1 MSKMKNKTQVIKAII
16 LAGGSSRRM
25 NLKVPKQLAKI
36 GNKPLLAYT
45 LDTFE
50 RCKAID
56 SIILVVHK
64 KIILQCRNLIKKY
77 GYKKIKQ
84 LVIGGRTRQK
94 SVFNALCK
102 IRDCD
107 YVIIHDGVRPFI
119 TQKIISRIIKA
130 VKNSGALTCAVKAT
144 DTIVEAKEGFIDCF
158 LCRNTL
164 WHIQTPQA
172 FKFDLIFQ
180 AHREARLKKIFN
192 STDDARLVLKVG
204 NKIKVIKGSRKNVK
218 ITRPFDFYLAKLL
231 LQK

>member
-1 MSKMKNKTQVIKAII
+1 MKNKTQVIKAII
-16 LAGGSSRRM
+16 LAGGYSKRM
-25 NLKVPKQLAKI
+25 NSKVPKQLAKI
-36 GNKPLLAYT
+36 GNKPLLAYA

-64 KIILQCRNLIKKY
+64 KITHQCRNLIKRY
-77 GYKKIKQ
+77 NYKKIEQ
-84 LVIGGRTRQK
+84 LVVGGRTRQK
-94 SVFNALCK
+94 SVFNALRR

-107 YVIIHDGVRPFI
+107 YVIIHDGARPFV
-119 TQKIISRIIKA
+119 TQKIISRVIKA
-130 VKNSGALTCAVKAT
+130 VKDSGALTCAVKAT

-180 AHREARLKKIFN
+180 AHREARAKKIFN
-192 STDDARLVLKVG
+192 STDDTCLVLKLKH
-204 NKIKVIKGSRKNVK
+204 KIRIIEGGYVNLK
-218 ITRPFDFYLAKLL
+218 ITTPEDLGLAKLL